1 MKYVNANAVLP
12 DYLVAELQK
21 YIQGEYLYIPI
32 EKAQQKKW
40 GESSGYRRKIAA
52 RNQEI
57 IAKYRKGVT
66 IEELAN
72 SYYLS
77 DHAIK
82 KVIYA
87 K

>member
-1 MKYVNANAVLP
+1 MKYVNAKVVLP
-12 DYLVAELQK
+12 DFLVAELQK
-21 YIQGEYLYIPI
+21 YVQGEYLYIPI
-32 EKAQQKKW
+32 KKAHQKKW
-40 GESSGYRRKIAA
+40 GELSGYRREIAA

-57 IAKYRKGVT
+57 IANYREGIT

-72 SYYLS
+72 RYYLS

-82 KVIYA
+82 KIIYA